1 MSQDA
6 VSAEEFR
13 ALKATMDRL
22 RKYGLQNVASDAA
35 GAEMPGAMADSSKRL
50 RDDSVASFD
59 MAFDDE
65 SWDLP
70 CGGVLTGS
78 SAIGGQQVI
87 SPKVLSSQT
96 VELPPGVSSI
106 KEWGKTLCE
115 LPAVARQKL
124 SYEALAQDESQT
136 DYLLWILK
144 QGASKGPRVA
154 DLANYLQAIKFTEKC
169 NGLATGPPYPGSNVV
184 RKFAS

>member
-13 ALKATMDRL
+13 ALRVTMDRL
-22 RKYGLQNVASDAA
+22 RKYGLQSATSEAA
-35 GAEMPGAMADSSKRL
+35 GAEVPGAMADSSKRL
-50 RDDSVASFD
+50 RDDSIASFD

-65 SWDLP
+65 PWDLP
-70 CGGVLTGS
+70 CGGVLTGF
-78 SAIGGQQVI
+78 SATGGQQVI

-154 DLANYLQAIKFTEKC
+154 DLANYLQATKFTEKC
-169 NGLATGPPYPGSNVV
+169 NGQSIGPPYPGSHVV